1 MSEAI
6 NRKEFLDGL
15 VRKDAILG
23 LGGVAVAATRG
34 SKSPEECFDTALMC
48 NECWAFKGCA
58 LPEKGLEPDERA
70 KKNRP
75 A

>member
-1 MSEAI
+1 MDKAI
-6 NRKEFLDGL
+6 NRQAFLESL
-15 VRKDAILG
+15 VRGSTLLG
-23 LGGVAVAATRG
+23 LGGIAVAASHG
-34 SKSPEECFDTALMC
+34 SKSPEECFETTHCQDCWTNSSC
-48 NECWAFKGCA
+48 N